1 MNKLKLAFKVAASKT
16 ATQKALIK
24 LINDSASDFSNE
36 KHLNRTLPHI
46 TFHNICL
53 AILEGIYSYSG
64 TIDGLEL
71 YDILLNTLREC
82 KPRLGVLKTLYIC
95 NHIINMIG
103 DPFAKVFLSE
113 FFTNILPPSR
123 THSTGI

>member
-24 LINDSASDFSNE
+24 LINDSATDFSLE
-36 KHLNRTLPHI
+36 KHLNRTPPHI
-46 TFHNICL
+46 LFPYICI
-53 AILEGIYSYSG
+53 AILEGIHSYSG

-71 YDILLNTLREC
+71 YDILLNTLKDC
-82 KPRLGVLKTLYIC
+82 KQRLGVLKALYIC
-95 NHIINMIG
+95 HHIINMIG
-103 DPFAKVFLSE
+103 DPFGKVFLSE